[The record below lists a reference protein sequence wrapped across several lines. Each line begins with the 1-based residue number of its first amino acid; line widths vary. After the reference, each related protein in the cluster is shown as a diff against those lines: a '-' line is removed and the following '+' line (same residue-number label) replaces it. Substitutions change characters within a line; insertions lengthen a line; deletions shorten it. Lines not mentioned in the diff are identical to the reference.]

1 MNKKRIVSLILALTI
16 LFQSLS
22 LPVYAID
29 RDQYDQRLAQR
40 SIEYK
45 EGIYQADLYRLD
57 PEKIRL
63 ADPKK
68 AYGLRIYWS
77 WENVKEGFGYRIKLD
92 DHIELAETFVE
103 KNTYLDQ
110 ANLAQSD
117 FPYKNQFNSHNQEEN
132 KEDKIRQEGYLG
144 QALDGNNLPALDVYY
159 RNGYLDLVPLENVD
173 SSFGDLFLAGVDI
186 LHLEDFYGE
195 DVDPQIEKILKLE
208 ITEIPVTQMTEE
220 ENLAE
225 TQEENL
231 ESENTLGL
239 FANPL
244 FSRKQKNENTTL
256 EINKQETEEQIEE
269 KNLLEKAKDL
279 FEIEN
284 QKPQIIDLD
293 LEKIIDLKT
302 ESLER
307 AYIIE
312 ENLEEEIKNENL
324 LEENEE
330 NKDPQILNPDENN
343 EIVLEL
349 PGEKETEEKDL
360 PEENLEQTE
369 EKETDNII
377 EETTLE
383 ENNAGEEKPIIEE
396 ANIIEENL
404 YQEEDQPEEPIIQP
418 IEDQEEIKRETESI
432 FNQGPKEKSIIRRPE
447 KTEEKSIIKKA
458 DQPLRTNSLFK
469 KSPVERPEEKSAIT
483 KIEKTTDKTQLKET
497 EIKPVEKTDLEKPL
511 DQERPVEKLEEKET
525 LPWTDLVPAEE
536 VQGQEGDFPE
546 EATVNGLTPI
556 RDQYI
561 KIKAEKGQ
569 ELFLVDLDQEDPL
582 LGQMTLD
589 QTNNLRPLEEKIT
602 SYKADENGNLNIA
615 LAPGFYEL
623 LAEEDS
629 YHIDLREKEEETFY
643 AFDMTDYNIDRP
655 LELLVDGEEITDP
668 AYVLDLTA
676 TEDKV
681 LKAAIAMRIAMDK
694 LGIDEL
700 GKESIHNFQVSY
712 RLKDSQIKAAY
723 DLAKENTL
731 EELEKMGQGE
741 NSGLEI
747 SAQELK
753 AAIAIRIAMDNLI
766 ELAGTEEL
774 GEETIKNFQATYEL
788 TDEQIKTSYEFAKN
802 HSLEELEK
810 IAEEENLGLEIG
822 DEIGPN
828 DRQRAGEGLE
838 NKKFH
843 IITRFDTSTAVGPI
857 KKGQYFRI
865 HLDNKLTVKEGT
877 NLEPIK
883 YNNEVIATPKYNS
896 SDNTITYTITR
907 DITGNIQVPLNIAV
921 DYNTANI
928 QLDEKGEFV
937 VTNKVSGL
945 GVKAPKDLLPQRVD
959 KNGNL
964 AGSIIEPDRKDV
976 TEIISPDDS
985 NYKIYTDAV
994 ANPVIKDGKLV
1005 GYNWTVKVTSDT
1017 DLDKLGYKANFTT
1030 VKGSGLGVIND
1041 VIINGSIGG
1050 LTDQLKNA
1058 TGIVNSKHHS
1068 PTPGTRELTYNFFTP
1083 TKNKQDKYMM
1093 DISIVLTNKN
1103 KVGAKRIVIDEGWPI
1118 DKVKEAT
1125 PNRVDM
1131 NNRTTI
1137 FGEFTSNSAA
1147 KWTVTDGV
1155 STGDTGTK
1163 ENPIDVKL
1171 PLETRSLGN
1180 QNFQDGQVA
1189 VYGLDAYGRMV
1200 QIGTTSTL
1208 SSVPSKGTNPTDNQ
1222 AVGTIAVYEYNTT
1235 IPTDNKNPQS
1245 LGGVEISR
1253 YEDLKINQSWTLLE
1267 DQKMPS
1273 QTIKAVDPNTKDELA
1288 KVEVPASQNTDPI
1301 RTIVI
1306 PQVKVWDIGTFGVAT
1321 KAQPELIQEDFPTTD
1336 TDQTGKTIR
1345 YFENNNYYLKET
1357 DEYYIHNGA
1366 TVDENPTFAS
1376 FTLIKKDK
1384 EGNPLPGAT
1393 FKLLN
1398 GPQVVTDENGK
1409 ALFSNIGPGRHIL
1422 REIKAPKGYK
1432 INTDNI
1438 ILYVDE
1444 NGRLL
1449 KESGP
1454 GTLEVGANPTK
1465 TVAHG
1470 GYPDYMNTMHYG
1482 TIDENGNVVTYIY
1495 LKANAATHGGSTDRD
1510 TRLNIVSDG
1519 GEIKRLDDVQVYDVN
1534 PYYRDSLRTEMIQQG
1549 VNQDTI
1555 NMIGNTNVLKSP
1567 NDIPIR
1573 ASRRPRDPYTKE
1585 LGYKITFPKERFTN
1599 DWGFLVVAKSTKDRN
1614 ATSQTIHYDW
1624 LTDEDTS
1631 GQAKL
1636 TDQYITPNTAEDAK
1650 KDTTLTITNEA
1661 FQTRPVEVL
1670 KIDKDKKPIQGA
1682 TFVIKDEAGNPI
1694 TTVTSDA
1701 EGKASFGNL
1710 PEGKYIIEEIEA
1722 PAGYNKSNVIFNVT
1736 VDDSNQVTYEAK
1748 FKTGAGN
1755 PINGKD
1761 YWIEDEEQTQ
1771 EDAKAGV
1778 KHVTQTLSIQE
1789 GEEGDIGKRPGVWE
1803 AYRLESLKY
1812 EATIDLENTAPGK
1825 RFSIQFDPNLDFT
1838 QYFGEL
1844 PKLLIKGKEVADP
1857 YFDYSTNRLT
1867 YVFNENS
1874 AGGEGTA
1881 KINLRGIIPSKYFA
1895 QYDGTYDFT
1904 VTVEP
1909 GKDGITGQ
1917 QTITQSVKANYEDYD
1932 YDPDARKTSQSYY
1945 FRDVYKGDDGE
1956 WYVTALAYYN
1966 PIYANEGKGDTLNF
1980 NWKSTNY
1987 QSGNY
1992 VNWKGNGK
2000 TPAFTLRDVK
2010 VYRTSPNIITQPIE
2024 GTEYNKKIN
2033 KNMPLSFGI
2042 RPEQDPTTYRLLYS
2056 RSISPNQ
2063 TITNDRQGNITLN
2076 YDPSKLNPFGTM
2088 RDKGPLNIQMPSVG
2102 PFTNYGYVVE
2112 QTFKIDDMNKF
2123 NNTWRAFN
2131 MSNGAFN
2138 SAFVT
2143 RANYNKAVGDQ
2154 TGGEIPKFFSQKVG
2168 LFNYKFTPG
2177 KFSIEKVNELNNS
2190 EKLKGAKFSLTDEE
2204 NNTIYRTTDD
2214 QGKIDFTNLKPG
2226 SYTLK
2231 EVQAPENYN
2240 KSDKTWTVDVSN
2252 EGNVTITEFSIGSTG
2267 KQISGDKITLEVTNQ
2282 PVAQKFVVYK
2292 KDGDNRPLEGAEFNL
2307 SKKGEDGK
2315 FTDFA
2320 TGTSNPQGVVNF
2332 DRDLSQGT
2340 YILEETKAPT
2350 GYKKL
2355 DKKWVVEVDA
2365 TNKVK
2370 VYNYVEPSGTTDP
2383 EVNKSILGEAGTKW
2397 VNVGKRPLDG
2407 WILGDNRQT
2416 GYYNNYPVPYKLG
2429 TRIVA
2434 KNTDEKYV
2442 IQRYV
2447 INPEADTITL
2457 NNASIH
2463 REKPQFTNMDWY
2475 AGNGVYKIFQL
2486 DKAVE
2491 GKVEDIR
2498 LENYGLTE
2506 IKDVKASSQNI
2517 SGQPRLYLD
2526 FNNRK
2531 ITKPIVIDVKV
2542 PYTSEDGGV
2551 GTGMDLQTD
2560 KGLFWKSDYYD
2571 RAEQIVEGEPVQTS
2585 SEAGNIKGAYISD
2598 DSLDV
2603 TNTLDKKDFSFKK
2616 IRAGSTDA
2624 VSGAT
2629 FKLIGPEP
2637 KKDERYAKSD
2647 ANGNVK
2653 FRDLEPGVY
2662 KLIEE
2667 GAAQGYEKANTDWTI
2682 TITRDGKTYIRDNNT
2697 EGSHGPKWQKV
2708 NELDKENS
2716 GRERESS
2723 SYDSNPYN
2731 AGKANKT
2738 YITEVDKSN
2747 KKFRQVFIVNKQRNY
2762 LDNPQLEIHFYP
2774 ENRNLSEEN
2783 TKILAIK
2790 EVGANSEPNKI
2801 ENAGIDVPYTSK
2813 IETRRTKDGQDIDR
2827 FVINTTVNQ
2836 SKTLMVEVESDLP
2849 ESGPFGL
2856 GMDYKY
2862 RGTYWA
2868 SEKYNSVDDVKLD
2881 PVPPS
2886 TVEKNATIVVKDGN
2900 PTGTN
2905 SLGPVRTMALRSA
2918 GLTQE
2923 FKVNPQSVT
2932 ALALGENLSQA
2943 TNLPGKILEEYMTE
2957 KQTLNLENQIQNGN
2971 TGLETG
2977 EKRVDPPARPG
2988 QANQGLEI
2996 GDEFVGT
3003 PVQATGWQEVD
3014 PNKSDK
3020 EKITE
3025 SQGSQYIDSKVT
3037 EVNKDTKSYKQVF
3050 LLTNTSKKE
3059 RKTLHFYLEA
3069 NGNQYNMPKDA
3080 VTVLNVYKVG
3090 QGSTIDS
3097 IVGQKTPINFS
3108 QNPGPIYN
3116 LEAKMFI
3123 TKDSITD
3130 PVLVE
3135 VEVNQYN
3142 NDGTIGLGAAYRK
3155 DGPTKPPVYF
3165 RKVYESESS
3174 INKETTYKVTPN
3186 VQENGTVTA
3195 DPNQNIKAGQTVT
3208 LTLNPNNGF
3217 VLKTLEVNSTKG
3229 TVQTN
3234 KVNDNTYTFTM
3245 PESNVGV
3252 NVYFE
3257 KKQAE
3262 TYSIT
3267 VNQSQNGSVTAD
3279 QQTAKAN
3286 ATVTLTVTPED
3297 GYKLD
3302 SLSVTADNGQTVN
3315 VDSINY
3321 SFTMPAS
3328 NVTVSASFKKVED
3341 PKPETYDV
3349 TVTQPTEGG
3358 TIDARPKSAA
3368 KDVEITLTA
3377 SPEKGY
3383 VLDKFT
3389 VTSNGQE
3396 IPVNGNKFKMPAGDV
3411 SVTATFKKSD
3421 DPLDSFDPDTTG
3433 DILIQDLENNINK
3446 DLEITNKTGGLGL
3459 KILKRDIND
3468 IPLEG
3473 AEFTIKKM
3481 TDGTYEK
3488 EDTDFTQLTG
3498 KSDANG
3504 DLVFKDKDGKEVKL
3518 EKGFYVL
3525 TETKAPVGFKEL
3537 SADWKIEVKDD
3548 GGRIYAEYK
3557 GPQETTASLI
3567 EDNTKA
3573 NAGKSF
3579 DNAGIKYY
3587 SRLTYLDPE
3596 ARTFVQRIYVD
3607 TRGYTGSDQIN
3618 VQITPKYKREEI
3630 DTPSKPPVT
3639 IKEGVKTAY
3648 RTTYEITNPEENED
3662 VKNGKYDTIL
3672 RSYDLSK
3679 KDMSMVNT
3687 ARWRPFDWGFDEDQL
3702 NLGKGVYIIDV
3713 EGYYD
3718 TSIIDGV
3725 VTNEVKYDDN
3735 YNLLDENGQIIS
3747 DKELFK
3753 TKDPAKKEPYKRTDI
3768 PEEDLGKIDLK
3779 IDFFDGKREFKQLKF
3794 DENGNPYYEA
3804 FLGASFQ
3811 GGAKAL
3817 TEAKNVTEYKA
3828 PGAKYA
3834 NFVSRKIT
3842 VDGKTYDTGI
3852 IDPSIDKNPTYTA
3865 NTSVNLKPVY
3875 TSDKP
3880 TEIPKD
3886 GLVVENEREKFNIT
3900 FSKHGRDDPNDD
3912 LNSQKVTDNRLEGAI
3927 FKLQKQVAGGYED
3940 VPGSTVSS
3948 AFNGYFGFRGLEP
3961 GRYRLLEV
3969 RPPKDY
3975 APLKGAVLQFTIA
3988 YEKGDIDKETGEI
4001 TPGRG
4006 VITLEYDN
4014 ANGIIQ
4020 YAGKNAEGSGQLTD
4034 FVTSATAKNM
4044 GKIINNK
4051 PGKGKVVIN
4060 KKDLDGK
4067 LVEGAKFKLTRTSL
4081 AKNTDGTTPE
4091 DASQIGEVGTDGK
4104 LIFED
4109 LIIGNYELEE
4119 IKPGDGHQNIG
4130 QKWRFTV
4137 GGQGLDPYSEPI
4149 ARTGKDLTDKISIES
4164 SKMEIIKPDKDPQT
4178 ATANTI
4184 YPNSAHLLS
4193 FENDYKIEEGTVIKP
4208 GDYFQLDISK
4218 YTDLYGIYNKDL
4230 VSGLDIFA
4238 DGIGT
4243 IAKAE
4248 YDDQNNVITYTFT
4261 EYANTYELT
4270 DFKNKLISHID
4281 RFAFEPQN
4289 DKAVYQNVPVG
4300 FKMKGD
4306 QEGQY
4311 KNINVIFDAGT
4322 HSTPENV
4329 YRRYPNISSKIT
4341 YFDYKTGEF
4350 EHIIYVNRDQ
4360 MNIIDGTLRY
4370 TPGMDIEN
4378 VSFNIYKVNYN
4389 YISPNYQYG
4398 NYYKNLILPP
4408 SYAVNINDFVNK
4420 GYISSFYNYYGEI
4433 TKQDGYS
4440 YTFPYYWDSY
4450 NRVYR
4455 NFLSSDDTYIIRVT
4469 GKIKGEDKSFY
4480 EATTNLDRYNS
4491 HGTPYM
4497 GVERQDYVYG
4507 LQNENTASGK
4517 LEITA
4522 INPKN
4527 EINFKKVDQEGK
4539 PLEGA
4544 KFGLIKYDKNTNK
4557 WSETP
4562 VAGSVKTSG
4571 KDGLIHYEKLS
4582 PGKYALIEIE
4592 APKGYKKI
4600 EEHIEEFTVE
4610 ANGTITRLVEKPK
4623 EVKEETTEDSS
4634 VLAKAAE
4641 KIKSAAKAIAGETTE
4656 KVSQA
4661 AGTAPIN
4668 VVNYKDIEFIKV
4680 DGENTETFLPGAIFE
4695 VWYKETEEEK
4705 YAPYKVKTT
4714 EDGKDVEKTKTVT
4727 SDKEGKFV
4735 INPSKPGYYAL
4746 KEIKAPEGYAKMP
4759 GWIKEFKLENGKI
4772 KVLEKDLTKASHK
4785 TSAEGLLT
4793 SQIISVD
4800 KDKGTFKQRIIIN
4813 PNHTEMTIPSYE
4825 SYIRVKENDW
4835 KITPKYK
4842 ENHTNGIGG
4851 EVNVALLE
4859 KDGDKTLENLT
4870 KDDFKKYDAISFQS
4884 AGGIV
4889 GSRYGLKEMLGE
4901 TSTTDKPITT
4911 TDSIVMEFTGK
4922 LDDTNTTGIADQLF
4936 ELVFDSQIDDS
4947 IEDKLDLSILAG
4959 DKPLYGD
4966 YDTTK
4971 PIQIENRKAEYPWTG
4986 GPGTV
4991 IFTLAGLSLMTAA
5004 AYVYRRKREVSYGE

>member
-1 MNKKRIVSLILALTI
+1 MKKIFDRLTALVMVMLMVIQTITPAITSFAKEEELDKRYVIQKLETLKQDTYANFSLNLATVIDDKNLDTDTNVKFVLNTTNVNSNIKLLVRKDFSLYDERTFDTVEEAHKEFDRVNKSLKD
-16 LFQSLS
+16 QGLS
-22 LPVYAID
+22 LDVSVVQEDGKYRIHNNYVPQADKEDFGDDYKVYSLKVVPEFDFDKEGLFNKLPENLKSTEQHRLQLAEERRLQQDGEVPEGDKHNRTYIFDFKVDKAVDSKLTTIALNKDENNPLEVKQNADLFAAILD
-29 RDQYDQRLAQR
+29 DKTYSTYQTEQLPAEVTS
-40 SIEYK
+40 SIEHKK
-45 EGIYQADLYRLD
+45 EVAEAKAKAEADAKAKAEAD
-57 PEKIRL
+57 AKAKQEADEKAKKEAEEKAKADAKAKEEADAKAKEEAEKIK
-63 ADPKK
+63 AEEAKK
-68 AYGLRIYWS
+68 
-77 WENVKEGFGYRIKLD
+77 
-92 DHIELAETFVE
+92 
-103 KNTYLDQ
+103 
-110 ANLAQSD
+110 
-117 FPYKNQFNSHNQEEN
+117 
-132 KEDKIRQEGYLG
+132 
-144 QALDGNNLPALDVYY
+144 
-159 RNGYLDLVPLENVD
+159 
-173 SSFGDLFLAGVDI
+173 
-186 LHLEDFYGE
+186 
-195 DVDPQIEKILKLE
+195 
-208 ITEIPVTQMTEE
+208 
-220 ENLAE
+220 
-225 TQEENL
+225 
-231 ESENTLGL
+231 
-239 FANPL
+239 
-244 FSRKQKNENTTL
+244 
-256 EINKQETEEQIEE
+256 TEEQKALE
-269 KNLLEKAKDL
+269 EKAKAEKDAKAKQEADAKAKAESEKLKEEAEAKAKEEAEEKAKQEELAKKQAEAEAKKAAEEKAKKDL
-279 FEIEN
+279 ENKKLLGLVQDTEEN
-284 QKPQIIDLD
+284 Q
-293 LEKIIDLKT
+293 E
-302 ESLER
+302 
-307 AYIIE
+307 
-312 ENLEEEIKNENL
+312 
-324 LEENEE
+324 
-330 NKDPQILNPDENN
+330 
-343 EIVLEL
+343 
-349 PGEKETEEKDL
+349 
-360 PEENLEQTE
+360 
-369 EKETDNII
+369 
-377 EETTLE
+377 
-383 ENNAGEEKPIIEE
+383 
-396 ANIIEENL
+396 
-404 YQEEDQPEEPIIQP
+404 EEPII
-418 IEDQEEIKRETESI
+418 KKKET
-432 FNQGPKEKSIIRRPE
+432 
-447 KTEEKSIIKKA
+447 TEEVKKEPATPEERKQKAEEFDKALQDKKEDIKKSEDKKDANNKEDNKKTA
-458 DQPLRTNSLFK
+458 DK
-469 KSPVERPEEKSAIT
+469 KEVS
-483 KIEKTTDKTQLKET
+483 KET
-497 EIKPVEKTDLEKPL
+497 KGLLEGIKEFF
-511 DQERPVEKLEEKET
+511 
-525 LPWTDLVPAEE
+525 
-536 VQGQEGDFPE
+536 GFS
-546 EATVNGLTPI
+546 
-556 RDQYI
+556 
-561 KIKAEKGQ
+561 
-569 ELFLVDLDQEDPL
+569 
-582 LGQMTLD
+582 
-589 QTNNLRPLEEKIT
+589 NLQ
-602 SYKADENGNLNIA
+602 KAD
-615 LAPGFYEL
+615 
-623 LAEEDS
+623 
-629 YHIDLREKEEETFY
+629 R
-643 AFDMTDYNIDRP
+643 
-655 LELLVDGEEITDP
+655 
-668 AYVLDLTA
+668 
-676 TEDKV
+676 
-681 LKAAIAMRIAMDK
+681 
-694 LGIDEL
+694 
-700 GKESIHNFQVSY
+700 
-712 RLKDSQIKAAY
+712 
-723 DLAKENTL
+723 
-731 EELEKMGQGE
+731 
-741 NSGLEI
+741 
-747 SAQELK
+747 ELK
-753 AAIAIRIAMDNLI
+753 AILSVKANGLKEVQALLSSFEEKYHLTKEEQAKLMDDNKDAIKALI
-766 ELAGTEEL
+766 ERDAD
-774 GEETIKNFQATYEL
+774 KNFNPQMLMAAVSSVKDTL
-788 TDEQIKTSYEFAKN
+788 KD
-802 HSLEELEK
+802 
-810 IAEEENLGLEIG
+810 
-822 DEIGPN
+822 
-828 DRQRAGEGLE
+828 
-838 NKKFH
+838 KKFN
-843 IITRFDTSTAVGPI
+843 IKTRFDTSTRNGPI
-857 KKGQYFRI
+857 KTGQYFNI
-865 HLDNKLTVKEGT
+865 HLDKKLKVNNSSELKSIYNGT
-877 NLEPIK
+877 NEIARPKYDEVNNIIK
-883 YNNEVIATPKYNS
+883 YKIVSEIKE
-896 SDNTITYTITR
+896 DLQI
-907 DITGNIQVPLNIAV
+907 PLNIPV
-921 DYNTANI
+921 DYNT
-928 QLDEKGEFV
+928 EKISESDFDNNGLMTI
-937 VTNKVSGL
+937 TNKVSGL
-945 GVKAPKDLLPQRVD
+945 GVKAPKDLVPQKVD

-964 AGSIIEPDRKDV
+964 AGSIIEPGRDDV
-976 TEIISPDDS
+976 TQIIEPDDS
-985 NYKIYTDAV
+985 NYRINTDAY
-994 ANPVIKDGKLV
+994 ATPVIKNGELV

-1030 VKGSGLGVIND
+1030 VKGSGLGEIND
-1041 VIINGSIGG
+1041 VIITGNLGK
-1050 LTDQLKNA
+1050 LTDQLENA
-1058 TGIVNSKHHS
+1058 TGIVDSKHHS
-1068 PTPGTRELTYNFFTP
+1068 PTPGTREITYNFFTP
-1083 TKNKQDKYMM
+1083 TTNKQEKYMM
-1093 DISIVLTNKN
+1093 DISIVLTKKN
-1103 KVGAKRIVIDEGWPI
+1103 KIGAKRIVIEEGWPEE
-1118 DKVKEAT
+1118 KVKEST

-1137 FGEFTSNSAA
+1137 LGEFTSNQKA

-1155 STGDTGTK
+1155 STGDTETT
-1163 ENPIDVKL
+1163 L
-1171 PLETRSLGN
+1171 PLETRTLGG
-1180 QNFQDGQVA
+1180 GQTFNTGKVA
-1189 VYGLDAYGRMV
+1189 VYGLNDKGEMV
-1200 QIGTTSTL
+1200 QIGTTSTIN
-1208 SSVPSKGTNPTDNQ
+1208 SVPAQETNPTGNQ
-1222 AVGTIAVYEYNTT
+1222 AVGTIAVYEYDTT
-1235 IPTDNKNPQS
+1235 IPTGNKNPKT
-1245 LGGVEISR
+1245 LGGVAISR
-1253 YEDLKINQSWTLLE
+1253 YEDLKVNQSWTLQE
-1267 DQKMPS
+1267 GQKMPS
-1273 QTIKAVDPNTKDELA
+1273 QTIKAVDPKTNDELA
-1288 KVEVPASQNTDPI
+1288 SVQIEKSTTDDPT
-1301 RTIVI
+1301 RTIII
-1306 PQVKVWDIGTFGVAT
+1306 PQVKVWDINNGTANRS
-1321 KAQPELIQEDFPTTD
+1321 QPNLTQNFPTTD
-1336 TDQTGKTIR
+1336 KDPKTGKTIR
-1345 YFENNNYYLKET
+1345 YYENNNYYLKET

-1366 TVDENPTFAS
+1366 TVDTNPTLAN

-1384 EGNPLPGAT
+1384 EGKPLEGAT

-1398 GPQVVTDENGK
+1398 GPQVVTDKNGE
-1409 ALFSNIGPGRHIL
+1409 AIFSNIAPGRYIL
-1422 REIKAPKGYK
+1422 KETKAPKGYK
-1432 INTDNI
+1432 VNTENTTI
-1438 ILYVDE
+1438 YVDD
-1444 NGRLL
+1444 NGRVQ
-1449 KESGP
+1449 KEGGP
-1454 GTLEVGANPTK
+1454 GTLEVGGNPTV
-1465 TVAHG
+1465 TVAHNA
-1470 GYPDYMNTMHYG
+1470 YPDFMNAMQYARVNKDGSVT
-1482 TIDENGNVVTYIY
+1482 TYIY
-1495 LKANAATHGGSTDRD
+1495 LKANAASHGGSTDKD
-1510 TRLNIVSDG
+1510 TRLNLILSSGKRFDN
-1519 GEIKRLDDVQVYDVN
+1519 IKDVQVYDVN
-1534 PYYRDSLRTEMIQQG
+1534 PYYRDYLRTEMVQQG
-1549 VNQDTI
+1549 VNQEVL
-1555 NMIGNTNVLKSP
+1555 NYIGNTNVLNAPDSK
-1567 NDIPIR
+1567 PIR
-1573 ASRRPRDPYTKE
+1573 ASIYPRDPYTDK
-1585 LGYKITFPKERFTN
+1585 LGYRIKFPKERFER
-1599 DWGFLVVAKSTKDRN
+1599 DWGFLVVANSP
-1614 ATSQTIHYDW
+1614 AGTSVTYDW
-1624 LTDEDTS
+1624 LMDDSNKETV
-1631 GQAKL
+1631 GNNAKL
-1636 TDQYITPNTAEDAK
+1636 LNQTITPTTEEDAK

-1701 EGKASFGNL
+1701 EGKASFGKL

-1748 FKTGAGN
+1748 FKTGSGN

-1778 KHVTQTLSIQE
+1778 KKVTQTLSIQE

-1812 EATIDLENTAPGK
+1812 QAEIDLENTAPGK

-1844 PKLLIKGKEVADP
+1844 PKLLINGKEVADP

-1867 YVFNENS
+1867 YVFNEDS

-1895 QYDGTYDFT
+1895 QYDGEYDFT

-1909 GKDGITGQ
+1909 GQTGIEG

-1932 YDPDARKTSQSYY
+1932 YDPAGAKTSQSYY

-1966 PIYANEGKGDTLNF
+1966 PIYANEGNGDTLNF

-1992 VNWKGNGK
+1992 VNWKGNGE
-2000 TPAFTLRDVK
+2000 TPAFTLRDIK

-2024 GTEYNKKIN
+2024 GTIYNKKIN
-2033 KNMPLSFGI
+2033 RNLPLSFGI
-2042 RPEQDPTTYRLLYS
+2042 RPEQSPTTYTLLYS
-2056 RSISPNQ
+2056 RSINPNQ
-2063 TITNDRQGNITLN
+2063 TITNDRQGSITLN
-2076 YDPSKLNPFGTM
+2076 YDPNRLNPFGTM
-2088 RDKGPLNIQMPSVG
+2088 RQAGPLDIQMPSVG
-2102 PFTNYGYVVE
+2102 PFSNYGYVVE

-2131 MSNGAFN
+2131 MSNGSFN

-2190 EKLKGAKFSLTDEE
+2190 EKLKGATFSLTDEE
-2204 NNTIYRTTDD
+2204 NNTIYRTTDG
-2214 QGKIDFTNLKPG
+2214 QGKIDFTDLKPG

-2231 EVQAPENYN
+2231 EIKAPENYN

-2267 KQISGDKITLEVTNQ
+2267 KQISGEKITLQVTNQ

-2292 KDGDNRPLEGAEFNL
+2292 KDGDNRPLEGADFKL
-2307 SKKGEDGK
+2307 TKKGE
-2315 FTDFA
+2315 TTTFA
-2320 TGTSNPQGVVNF
+2320 TGSSNAQGIVSFNK
-2332 DRDLSQGT
+2332 DLTQGT

-2383 EVNKSILGEAGTKW
+2383 DVNKSILGEKGTKW
-2397 VNVGKRPLDG
+2397 VNVAKRPLDG

-2434 KNTDEKYV
+2434 KNTDQKYV

-2447 INPEADTITL
+2447 INPEADTVTL
-2457 NNASIH
+2457 KNASIH

-2475 AGNGVYKIFQL
+2475 AGNGVYKIFEL

-2506 IKDVKASSQNI
+2506 IKDVKASSQTI

-2551 GTGMDLQTD
+2551 GTGMDLKTD
-2560 KGLFWKSDYYD
+2560 KGLYWKSDYYD
-2571 RAEQIVEGEPVQTS
+2571 RANQIVEGEPVVKTG
-2585 SEAGNIKGAYISD
+2585 EAGNIKGAYISE

-2603 TNTLDKKDFSFKK
+2603 NNTLDKKDFSFNK
-2616 IRAGSTDA
+2616 IRENSTDA

-2629 FKLIGPEP
+2629 FKLTGPQP

-2647 ANGNVK
+2647 ENGNVH

-2662 KLIEE
+2662 KLIET
-2667 GAAQGYEKANTDWTI
+2667 GAAQGYEKANTDWTV

-2697 EGSHGPKWQKV
+2697 EGSQGPKWQKV
-2708 NELDKENS
+2708 NDLYKENA

-2731 AGKANKT
+2731 AGKANKS
-2738 YITEVDKSN
+2738 YITEVDKAN

-2783 TKILAIK
+2783 TKILSIK

-2801 ENAGIDVPYTSK
+2801 ENAGKDVPYTSK

-2849 ESGPFGL
+2849 ESGEFGL
-2856 GMDYKY
+2856 GMDFIN

-2868 SEKYNSVDDVKLD
+2868 AEKYNSLDSVNLD
-2881 PVPPS
+2881 PVPAS
-2886 TVEKNATIVVKDGN
+2886 TIDKNATIKVGEN
-2900 PTGTN
+2900 GTGLSEN
-2905 SLGPVRTMALRSA
+2905 SQINYYMSNLSRTL
-2918 GLTQE
+2918 
-2923 FKVNPQSVT
+2923 VNETMRMSLP
-2932 ALALGENLSQA
+2932 ALAKEVNSELELSEETVPGAQRAGE
-2943 TNLPGKILEEYMTE
+2943 
-2957 KQTLNLENQIQNGN
+2957 
-2971 TGLETG
+2971 
-2977 EKRVDPPARPG
+2977 
-2988 QANQGLEI
+2988 
-2996 GDEFVGT
+2996 
-3003 PVQATGWQEVD
+3003 GWQAVD
-3014 PNKSDK
+3014 PNKSEK
-3020 EKITE
+3020 EKVTQ

-3037 EVNKDTKSYKQVF
+3037 EINKDADTYKQVF
-3050 LLTNTSKKE
+3050 LLTNTNKQEKKS
-3059 RKTLHFYLEA
+3059 LHFYLEA
-3069 NGNQYNMPKDA
+3069 NGNQYNMPKD
-3080 VTVLNVYKVG
+3080 VVNVLNVYKVG
-3090 QGSTIDS
+3090 QGSTIDN
-3097 IVGQKTPINFS
+3097 IVGTKTPINFT
-3108 QNPGPIYN
+3108 QNNGSIGN
-3116 LEAKMFI
+3116 LNTKMFI
-3123 TKDSITD
+3123 TRDSIKD

-3135 VEVNQYN
+3135 VEVKQYN
-3142 NDGTIGLGAAYRK
+3142 NDGTIGLGAAYRNN
-3155 DGPTKPPVYF
+3155 GYTKPPVYF
-3165 RKVYESESS
+3165 RKVYEKESS

-3195 DPNQNIKAGQTVT
+3195 DPNQNVKAGDKVT
-3208 LTLNPNNGF
+3208 LKLNPKTGY

-3234 KVNDNTYTFTM
+3234 KVNDTTYTFTM
-3245 PESNVGV
+3245 PESDVGV

-3257 KKQAE
+3257 KKEAD

-3267 VNQSQNGSVTAD
+3267 VNPSQNGSVTAD
-3279 QQTAKAN
+3279 KQSAKAKE
-3286 ATVTLTVTPED
+3286 TVTLRVEPSENFELESLTVTDANGKP
-3297 GYKLD
+3297 
-3302 SLSVTADNGQTVN
+3302 VTVSNNQ
-3315 VDSINY
+3315 
-3321 SFTMPAS
+3321 FTMPAS

-3341 PKPETYDV
+3341 PTPETYSV

-3358 TIDARPKSAA
+3358 KISANPTSAA
-3368 KDVEITLTA
+3368 KDVEVKLTA

-3389 VTSNGQE
+3389 VTSNGKE
-3396 IPVNGNKFKMPAGDV
+3396 IPVSNGKFKMPAGNV

-3446 DLEITNKTGGLGL
+3446 KLEITNKTGGLGL

-3468 IPLEG
+3468 IPLKG

-3481 TDGTYEK
+3481 TDETYEK

-3504 DLVFKDKDGKEVKL
+3504 NLVFKDKDGKEVKL
-3518 EKGFYVL
+3518 ETGFYVL
-3525 TETKAPVGFKEL
+3525 TETKAPVGFKEA
-3537 SADWKIEVKDD
+3537 ADNWKIEVKDD

-3579 DNAGIKYY
+3579 DNDGIKYY

-3596 ARTFVQRIYVD
+3596 AKTFVQRIYID

-3630 DTPSKPPVT
+3630 DTPSQPPVT

-3648 RTTYEITNPEENED
+3648 RTTYEITNPEANED
-3662 VKNGKYDTIL
+3662 VKKGKYDTIL

-3702 NLGKGVYIIDV
+3702 NLGKGVYIVDV

-3735 YNLLDENGQIIS
+3735 YNLLDENGQVIPE
-3747 DKELFK
+3747 KELFK

-3779 IDFFDGKREFKQLKF
+3779 VDFFDGKREFKQLKF
-3794 DENGNPYYEA
+3794 DKNGNPYYEA
-3804 FLGASFQ
+3804 FDGASFQ

-3817 TEAKNVTEYKA
+3817 TEAKDVTET

-3834 NFVSRKIT
+3834 NFVSREIKT
-3842 VDGKTYDTGI
+3842 VDGKTYKTGI
-3852 IDPSIDKNPTYTA
+3852 IDPSIDVKPTYTA
-3865 NTSVNLKPVY
+3865 NTSINIKPIY
-3875 TSDKP
+3875 TSDKA
-3880 TEIPKD
+3880 TEIPKE

-4020 YAGKNAEGSGQLTD
+4020 YAGKNAEGSGQLVD

-4051 PGKGKVVIN
+4051 PGKGKVEIN

-4067 LVEGAKFKLTRTSL
+4067 IVEGAKFKLTRTSL
-4081 AKNTDGTTPE
+4081 AKNADGTTPE
-4091 DASQIGEVGTDGK
+4091 DASQTGEVGSDGK

-4137 GGQGLDPYSEPI
+4137 GGQGLDPYSGPI
-4149 ARTGKDLTDKISIES
+4149 ARTGQDLTSKITLES
-4164 SKMEIIKPDKDPQT
+4164 SKMEIIKPDNDEAT

-4193 FENDYKIEEGTVIKP
+4193 FDNDFKIADGTVIKP
-4208 GDYFQLDISK
+4208 GDYFQLDISG

-4281 RFAFEPQN
+4281 RFAFQPAD
-4289 DKAVYQNVPVG
+4289 DKAVYRNVPVG

-4306 QEGQY
+4306 NKEYQ
-4311 KNINVIFDAGT
+4311 KINVIFDAGT
-4322 HSTPENV
+4322 HRSPYAV
-4329 YRRYPNISSKIT
+4329 KGGLPNISSKIT

-4360 MNIIDGTLRY
+4360 RDILDGTLKY

-4378 VSFNIYKVNYN
+4378 VSFNVYKVNYD

-4408 SYAVNINDFVNK
+4408 SYAVNTNYFVNQ
-4420 GYISSFYNYYGEI
+4420 GYISSFSSKYGEI
-4433 TKQDGYS
+4433 TKEKGLK
-4440 YTFPYYWDSY
+4440 YTFPQAYTDYYGDY
-4450 NRVYR
+4450 HD
-4455 NFLSSDDTYIIRVT
+4455 FLSEDDTYIIRVT
-4469 GKIKGEDKSFY
+4469 GNIKDKIDPKTGERIESDKSFY
-4480 EATTNLDRYNS
+4480 EATTNFDRYNNR
-4491 HGTPYM
+4491 GFPYM

-4544 KFGLIKYDKNTNK
+4544 KFGLVKFDKNTNK

-4562 VAGSVKTSG
+4562 VSGSVKTSG

-4600 EEHIEEFTVE
+4600 EGHIEEFTVE

-4623 EVKEETTEDSS
+4623 ADTTDTNENSS
-4634 VLAKAAE
+4634 TLSRVAGVL
-4641 KIKSAAKAIAGETTE
+4641 KSAARAIAGNTSE

-4680 DGENTETFLPGAIFE
+4680 DGENHEAFLPGAEFE
-4695 VWYKETEEEK
+4695 VWYKETEK
-4705 YAPYKVKTT
+4705 GDYKPYKVT
-4714 EDGKDVEKTKTVT
+4714 EDGKEVTKTVT
-4727 SDKEGKFV
+4727 SGTDGKFV

-4746 KEIKAPEGYAKMP
+4746 KETKAPNGYSKMP

-4772 KVLEKDLTKASHK
+4772 QLLEKDPIKASYK
-4785 TSAEGLLT
+4785 AGAKGLITSEILE
-4793 SQIISVD
+4793 VNE
-4800 KDKGTFKQRIIIN
+4800 KDGTFKQRIVIN
-4813 PNHTEMTIPSYE
+4813 PKHTEMTIPSYE
-4825 SYIRVKENDW
+4825 SYIRIKENDW
-4835 KITPKYK
+4835 KITPKFK

-4851 EVNVALLE
+4851 EVNVALL
-4859 KDGDKTLENLT
+4859 KKNGDKTLESLT
-4870 KDDFKKYDAISFQS
+4870 KDDFKQYDAISFQS

-4922 LDDTNTTGIADQLF
+4922 LDANNETHTADQLF
-4936 ELVFDSQIDDS
+4936 ELVFDSAIDDS
-4947 IEDKLDLSILAG
+4947 VEDKLDIKALAG
-4959 DKPLYGD
+4959 SKPAYRD
-4966 YDTTK
+4966 YTGTK
-4971 PIQIENRKAEYPWTG
+4971 EIQLENRKAEYPLTG
-4986 GPGTV
+4986 AMGIIGFL
-4991 IFTLAGLSLMTAA
+4991 IAGAIIMATA
-5004 AYVYRRKREVSYGE
+5004 YYKYRRKRRESALS

>member
-1 MNKKRIVSLILALTI
+1 MKKIFDRLTALVMVMLMFIQSCVPAITSFAKEEELDKRYVIQKLETLKQDTYANFSLNLATVIDDKNLDTDTNVKFVLNTTNVNSNI
-16 LFQSLS
+16 KLLVRKDFSLYDERTFDTVEEAHKEFDRVDKSLKDQGLS
-22 LPVYAID
+22 LDVSVVQEDGKYRIHNNYVPQADKEDFGDDYKVYSLKVVDDFDFDKEGLFNKLPENLKSTEQHRLQLAEERRLQQDGEVPEGDKHNRTYIFDFKVDKAVDSKLTTIALNKDENNPLEVKQNADLFAAILD
-29 RDQYDQRLAQR
+29 NKTYSTYQTEQLPAEVIS
-40 SIEYK
+40 SIEHKK
-45 EGIYQADLYRLD
+45 EVAEAKAQADAKAKA
-57 PEKIRL
+57 E
-63 ADPKK
+63 ADAK
-68 AYGLRIYWS
+68 A
-77 WENVKEGFGYRIKLD
+77 K
-92 DHIELAETFVE
+92 AE
-103 KNTYLDQ
+103 
-110 ANLAQSD
+110 
-117 FPYKNQFNSHNQEEN
+117 
-132 KEDKIRQEGYLG
+132 
-144 QALDGNNLPALDVYY
+144 
-159 RNGYLDLVPLENVD
+159 
-173 SSFGDLFLAGVDI
+173 
-186 LHLEDFYGE
+186 
-195 DVDPQIEKILKLE
+195 
-208 ITEIPVTQMTEE
+208 
-220 ENLAE
+220 AE
-225 TQEENL
+225 
-231 ESENTLGL
+231 
-239 FANPL
+239 
-244 FSRKQKNENTTL
+244 
-256 EINKQETEEQIEE
+256 
-269 KNLLEKAKDL
+269 EKAKKEAEEKAKADAKAKEEAEKIKAEEAKKSEEQKALEEKAKADAKAKQEADAKAKAEAEKLKAEAEAKQKAEAEAKAKEEAEEKAKQEELAKKQAEAEAKKAAEEKAKKDL
-279 FEIEN
+279 ENKKLLGLVQDTEEN
-284 QKPQIIDLD
+284 Q
-293 LEKIIDLKT
+293 E
-302 ESLER
+302 
-307 AYIIE
+307 
-312 ENLEEEIKNENL
+312 
-324 LEENEE
+324 
-330 NKDPQILNPDENN
+330 
-343 EIVLEL
+343 
-349 PGEKETEEKDL
+349 
-360 PEENLEQTE
+360 
-369 EKETDNII
+369 
-377 EETTLE
+377 
-383 ENNAGEEKPIIEE
+383 
-396 ANIIEENL
+396 
-404 YQEEDQPEEPIIQP
+404 EEPII
-418 IEDQEEIKRETESI
+418 KKKET
-432 FNQGPKEKSIIRRPE
+432 
-447 KTEEKSIIKKA
+447 TEEVKKEPATPEERKQKAEEFDKALQDKKEDIKKSE
-458 DQPLRTNSLFK
+458 DK
-469 KSPVERPEEKSAIT
+469 KDANNKEDNK
-483 KIEKTTDKTQLKET
+483 KTTDKKEVSKET
-497 EIKPVEKTDLEKPL
+497 KGLLQGIKEFF
-511 DQERPVEKLEEKET
+511 
-525 LPWTDLVPAEE
+525 
-536 VQGQEGDFPE
+536 GF
-546 EATVNGLTPI
+546 
-556 RDQYI
+556 
-561 KIKAEKGQ
+561 
-569 ELFLVDLDQEDPL
+569 
-582 LGQMTLD
+582 
-589 QTNNLRPLEEKIT
+589 TNLQ
-602 SYKADENGNLNIA
+602 KAD
-615 LAPGFYEL
+615 
-623 LAEEDS
+623 
-629 YHIDLREKEEETFY
+629 R
-643 AFDMTDYNIDRP
+643 
-655 LELLVDGEEITDP
+655 
-668 AYVLDLTA
+668 
-676 TEDKV
+676 
-681 LKAAIAMRIAMDK
+681 
-694 LGIDEL
+694 
-700 GKESIHNFQVSY
+700 
-712 RLKDSQIKAAY
+712 
-723 DLAKENTL
+723 
-731 EELEKMGQGE
+731 
-741 NSGLEI
+741 
-747 SAQELK
+747 ELK
-753 AAIAIRIAMDNLI
+753 AILSVKANGLKEVQALLSSFEAKYHLTQQEQAKLMEDNKDAIKALI
-766 ELAGTEEL
+766 EKDAD
-774 GEETIKNFQATYEL
+774 KNFNPQMLMAAMSSVKDTL
-788 TDEQIKTSYEFAKN
+788 KD
-802 HSLEELEK
+802 
-810 IAEEENLGLEIG
+810 
-822 DEIGPN
+822 
-828 DRQRAGEGLE
+828 
-838 NKKFH
+838 KKFN
-843 IITRFDTSTAVGPI
+843 IKTRFDTSTRNGPI
-857 KKGQYFRI
+857 KTVQYFNI
-865 HLDNKLTVKEGT
+865 HLDKKLKVNNSSELKSIYNGNTEIARPEYDKVNNT
-877 NLEPIK
+877 IK
-883 YNNEVIATPKYNS
+883 YKIVSEINQDLKI
-896 SDNTITYTITR
+896 
-907 DITGNIQVPLNIAV
+907 PLNIPV
-921 DYNTANI
+921 DYNTTEITDDSFDNNGLMTI
-928 QLDEKGEFV
+928 K
-937 VTNKVSGL
+937 NSVSGL
-945 GVKAPKDLLPQRVD
+945 GVTNPKSLLPEQID
-959 KNGNL
+959 KNGNP
-964 AGSIIEPDRKDV
+964 AGSIIEPGRDDV
-976 TEIISPDDS
+976 TQIIEPDDS
-985 NYKIYTDAV
+985 NYKVDTYAV
-994 ANPVIKDGKLV
+994 ANPVIKDGELV
-1005 GYNWTVKVTSDT
+1005 GYNWTIKVTSDT
-1017 DLDKLGYKANFTT
+1017 DLDTLGYKANFTA
-1030 VKGSGLGVIND
+1030 VKGSGLKEITSRDNNVTLTKQLDGVFGIND
-1041 VIINGSIGG
+1041 
-1050 LTDQLKNA
+1050 
-1058 TGIVNSKHHS
+1058 SKHHE
-1068 PTPGTRELTYNFFTP
+1068 PTPGTREVTYNLYTP
-1083 TKNKQDKYMM
+1083 TTGKQEKYMM
-1093 DISIVLTNKN
+1093 DFSVILTKKTKDGKP

-1118 DKVKEAT
+1118 EKVKEST

-1137 FGEFTSNSAA
+1137 LGEFTSNDAA

-1155 STGDTGTK
+1155 STGDVDKDKNISTS
-1163 ENPIDVKL
+1163 L
-1171 PLETRSLGN
+1171 PLETRTLGN
-1180 QNFQDGQVA
+1180 QNFQKGQVA
-1189 VYGLDAYGRMV
+1189 VYKIDPSTGMMV
-1200 QIGTTSTL
+1200 QVGQTQTNVNPMPTQGQNPG
-1208 SSVPSKGTNPTDNQ
+1208 SSD
-1222 AVGTIAVYEYNTT
+1222 VGTIAVYEYDTT
-1235 IPTDNKNPQS
+1235 IPTDNKGPQT
-1245 LGGVEISR
+1245 LGGVAISR
-1253 YEDLKINQSWTLLE
+1253 YEDLKINQSWSLLE
-1267 DQKMPS
+1267 GQKMPS
-1273 QTIKAVDPNTKDELA
+1273 QTIKAVDPANENTVLGEVK
-1288 KVEVPASQNTDPI
+1288 VPASETDDPTRSI
-1301 RTIVI
+1301 II
-1306 PQVKVWDIGTFGVAT
+1306 PQVKVWDIKNGEAV
-1321 KAQPELIQEDFPTTD
+1321 KAQPELKQDFPTTD
-1336 TDQTGKTIR
+1336 KDNTGKTIR

-1357 DEYYIHNGA
+1357 DEYYIYNGA
-1366 TVDENPTFAS
+1366 TVEESPTFAN

-1398 GPQVVTDENGK
+1398 GPEVVTDANGK
-1409 ALFSNIGPGRHIL
+1409 ALFSNIGPGRYTL
-1422 REIKAPKGYK
+1422 KETKAPKGFK
-1432 INTDNI
+1432 VNTENI

-1444 NGRLL
+1444 NGRLS
-1449 KESGP
+1449 KEGGP
-1454 GTLEVGANPTK
+1454 GTLEVGANPTV

-1470 GYPDYMNTMHYG
+1470 GYPDFMNAMQYARVNEDG
-1482 TIDENGNVVTYIY
+1482 TVTTYIY
-1495 LKANAATHGGSTDRD
+1495 LKANESKGGSTDKD
-1510 TRLNIVSDG
+1510 TRLNLILSSGKRFDN
-1519 GEIKRLDDVQVYDVN
+1519 IKDVQVYDVN
-1534 PYYRDSLRTEMIQQG
+1534 PYYRDYLRTEMVQQG
-1549 VNQDTI
+1549 VNQEVL
-1555 NMIGNTNVLKSP
+1555 NYIGNTNVLNAPDSK
-1567 NDIPIR
+1567 PIR
-1573 ASRRPRDPYTKE
+1573 ASIYPRDPYTDK
-1585 LGYKITFPKERFTN
+1585 LGYRIKFPKERFER
-1599 DWGFLVVAKSTKDRN
+1599 DWGFLVVANSP
-1614 ATSQTIHYDW
+1614 AGTSVTYDW
-1624 LTDEDTS
+1624 LMDDSNKETV
-1631 GQAKL
+1631 GNNAKL
-1636 TDQYITPNTAEDAK
+1636 LNQTITPTTAEDAK

-1682 TFVIKDEAGNPI
+1682 TFVIKDEQGNPI

-1701 EGKASFGNL
+1701 EGKASFGKL
-1710 PEGKYIIEEIEA
+1710 PEGKYTIEEIEA

-1748 FKTGAGN
+1748 FKTGSGN

-1778 KHVTQTLSIQE
+1778 KKVTQTLSIQE

-1812 EATIDLENTAPGK
+1812 QAEIDLENTAPGK

-1844 PKLLIKGKEVADP
+1844 PKLLINGKEVADP

-1867 YVFNENS
+1867 YVFNEDS

-1895 QYDGTYDFT
+1895 QYDGEYDFT

-1909 GKDGITGQ
+1909 GQTGIEG

-1932 YDPDARKTSQSYY
+1932 YDPAGAKTSQSYY

-1966 PIYANEGKGDTLNF
+1966 PIYANEGNGDTLNF

-2010 VYRTSPNIITQPIE
+2010 VYRTSPSIITQPIE
-2024 GTEYNKKIN
+2024 GTIYNKKIN
-2033 KNMPLSFGI
+2033 RNLPLSFGI
-2042 RPEQDPTTYRLLYS
+2042 RPEQSPTTYTLLYS
-2056 RSISPNQ
+2056 RSINPNQ
-2063 TITNDRQGNITLN
+2063 TITNDRQGSITLN
-2076 YDPSKLNPFGTM
+2076 YDPNRLNPFGTM
-2088 RDKGPLNIQMPSVG
+2088 RQAGPLDIQMPSVG
-2102 PFTNYGYVVE
+2102 PFSNYGYVVE

-2131 MSNGAFN
+2131 MSNGSFN

-2177 KFSIEKVNELNNS
+2177 KFSIEKVNELNNT
-2190 EKLKGAKFSLTDEE
+2190 EKLKGATFSLTDEE
-2204 NNTIYRTTDD
+2204 NNTIYRTTDG
-2214 QGKIDFTNLKPG
+2214 QGKIDFTDLKPG

-2231 EVQAPENYN
+2231 EVKAPENYN

-2267 KQISGDKITLEVTNQ
+2267 KQISGEKITLQVTNQ

-2292 KDGDNRPLEGAEFNL
+2292 KDGDNRPLEGAEFKL
-2307 SKKGEDGK
+2307 TKKGE
-2315 FTDFA
+2315 TTTFA
-2320 TGTSNPQGVVNF
+2320 TGSSNAQGIVSFNK
-2332 DRDLSQGT
+2332 DLTQGT

-2365 TNKVK
+2365 KNKVK

-2383 EVNKSILGEAGTKW
+2383 EVNKSILGEPGTKW
-2397 VNVGKRPLDG
+2397 VNVAKRPLDG

-2434 KNTDEKYV
+2434 KNTDQKYV

-2447 INPEADTITL
+2447 INPEADTVTL
-2457 NNASIH
+2457 KNASIH

-2475 AGNGVYKIFQL
+2475 AGNGVYKIFEL

-2506 IKDVKASSQNI
+2506 IKDVKASSQTI

-2551 GTGMDLQTD
+2551 GTGMDLKTD
-2560 KGLFWKSDYYD
+2560 KGLYWKSDYYD
-2571 RAEQIVEGEPVQTS
+2571 RANQIVEGEPVVKTG
-2585 SEAGNIKGAYISD
+2585 EAGNIKGAYISE

-2603 TNTLDKKDFSFKK
+2603 NNTLDKKDFSFNK
-2616 IRAGSTDA
+2616 IRENSTDA

-2629 FKLIGPEP
+2629 FKLTGPKP

-2647 ANGNVK
+2647 ENGNVK

-2662 KLIEE
+2662 KLIET
-2667 GAAQGYEKANTDWTI
+2667 GAAQGYEKANTDWTV

-2697 EGSHGPKWQKV
+2697 EGSQGPKWQKV
-2708 NELDKENS
+2708 NDLDKENA
-2716 GRERESS
+2716 GRKRESS

-2731 AGKANKT
+2731 AGKANKS
-2738 YITEVDKSN
+2738 YITEVDKAN

-2783 TKILAIK
+2783 TKILSIK

-2801 ENAGIDVPYTSK
+2801 ENAGKDVPYTSK

-2849 ESGPFGL
+2849 ESGEFGL
-2856 GMDYKY
+2856 GMDFIN

-2868 SEKYNSVDDVKLD
+2868 AEKYNSLDSVNLD
-2881 PVPPS
+2881 PVPAS
-2886 TVEKNATIVVKDGN
+2886 KIDKNATIKVGEN
-2900 PTGTN
+2900 GTGLSEN
-2905 SLGPVRTMALRSA
+2905 SKINYYMSNLSRTL
-2918 GLTQE
+2918 
-2923 FKVNPQSVT
+2923 VNETMRMSLP
-2932 ALALGENLSQA
+2932 ALAKEVNSELQISDESVPEAQRAGE
-2943 TNLPGKILEEYMTE
+2943 
-2957 KQTLNLENQIQNGN
+2957 
-2971 TGLETG
+2971 
-2977 EKRVDPPARPG
+2977 
-2988 QANQGLEI
+2988 
-2996 GDEFVGT
+2996 
-3003 PVQATGWQEVD
+3003 GWQVVD
-3014 PNKSDK
+3014 PNKSEK
-3020 EKITE
+3020 EKVTQ

-3037 EVNKDTKSYKQVF
+3037 EINKDTKSYKQVF
-3050 LLTNTSKKE
+3050 LLTNTRKREKKS
-3059 RKTLHFYLEA
+3059 LHFYLEA
-3069 NGNQYNMPKDA
+3069 NGQQYNMPKDA

-3090 QGSTIDS
+3090 QGSTIDN
-3097 IVGQKTPINFS
+3097 IVGAKTSIKFS
-3108 QNPGPIYN
+3108 QNPGSSGN
-3116 LEAKMFI
+3116 LETKMFI
-3123 TKDSITD
+3123 TTDTLSD

-3142 NDGTIGLGAAYRK
+3142 NDGTIGLGAMYRDK
-3155 DGPTKPPVYF
+3155 GYTSPPVSF
-3165 RKVYESESS
+3165 RKIYSKEDD
-3174 INKETTYKVTPN
+3174 INKQETTYKVTPN
-3186 VQENGTVTA
+3186 VQQNGTVTA
-3195 DPNQNIKAGQTVT
+3195 KPNQNVKAGDTVT
-3208 LTLNPNNGF
+3208 LTLEPNEGF
-3217 VLKTLEVNSTKG
+3217 VFSNLEVNSTKG

-3234 KVNDNTYTFTM
+3234 KVNDTTYTFKM
-3245 PESNVGV
+3245 PEADVGV

-3257 KKQAE
+3257 KKEAD

-3267 VNQSQNGSVTAD
+3267 VNPSQNGSVTAD
-3279 QQTAKAN
+3279 KQTAKAN
-3286 ATVTLTVTPED
+3286 ETVTLTVSPAED
-3297 GYKLD
+3297 FKLEN
-3302 SLSVTADNGQTVN
+3302 LTVTDANGKPVTVSN
-3315 VDSINY
+3315 NQ
-3321 SFTMPAS
+3321 FTMPAS

-3341 PKPETYDV
+3341 PTPETYSV

-3358 TIDARPKSAA
+3358 KISANPTSAA
-3368 KDVEITLTA
+3368 KDVEVKLTA

-3389 VTSNGQE
+3389 VTSNGKE
-3396 IPVNGNKFKMPAGDV
+3396 IPVSNGKFKMPAGNV
-3411 SVTATFKKSD
+3411 SVTANFKKSD

-3446 DLEITNKTGGLGL
+3446 KLEITNKTGGLGL

-3468 IPLEG
+3468 IPLKG

-3481 TDGTYEK
+3481 TDETYEK

-3504 DLVFKDKDGKEVKL
+3504 NLVFKDKDGKEVKL
-3518 EKGFYVL
+3518 ETGFYVL
-3525 TETKAPVGFKEL
+3525 TETKAPVGFKE
-3537 SADWKIEVKDD
+3537 AADDWKIEVKDD

-3579 DNAGIKYY
+3579 DNDGIKYY

-3596 ARTFVQRIYVD
+3596 AKTFVQRIYID

-3630 DTPSKPPVT
+3630 DTPSQPPVT

-3648 RTTYEITNPEENED
+3648 RTTYEITNPEANED

-3702 NLGKGVYIIDV
+3702 NLGKGVYIVDV

-3735 YNLLDENGQIIS
+3735 YNLLDENGQVIPE
-3747 DKELFK
+3747 KELFK

-3779 IDFFDGKREFKQLKF
+3779 VDFFDGKREFKQLKF
-3794 DENGNPYYEA
+3794 DKNGNPYYEA
-3804 FLGASFQ
+3804 FDGASFQ

-3817 TEAKNVTEYKA
+3817 TEAKDVTET

-3834 NFVSRKIT
+3834 NFVSREIKT
-3842 VDGKTYDTGI
+3842 VDGKTYKTGI
-3852 IDPSIDKNPTYTA
+3852 IDPSIDVKPTYTA
-3865 NTSVNLKPVY
+3865 NTSINIKPIY
-3875 TSDKP
+3875 TSDKA

-3912 LNSQKVTDNRLEGAI
+3912 LNSQTVTDNRLEGAI

-4020 YAGKNAEGSGQLTD
+4020 YAGENAEGSGKLVD

-4051 PGKGKVVIN
+4051 PGKGKVQIN

-4067 LVEGAKFKLTRTSL
+4067 LVEGAEFKLTRTSL
-4081 AKNTDGTTPE
+4081 AKNEDGTTPD
-4091 DASQIGEVGTDGK
+4091 DASQTGTVDQTGK
-4104 LIFED
+4104 LVFED

-4137 GGQGLDPYSEPI
+4137 GGQGLDPYSGPI
-4149 ARTGKDLTDKISIES
+4149 ARTGQDLTSKITLES
-4164 SKMEIIKPDKDPQT
+4164 SKMEIIKPDNDEAT

-4193 FENDYKIEEGTVIKP
+4193 FDNDFKIADGTVIKP
-4208 GDYFQLDISK
+4208 GDYFQLDISG

-4281 RFAFEPQN
+4281 RFAFQPAD
-4289 DKAVYQNVPVG
+4289 DKAVYRNVPVG

-4306 QEGQY
+4306 NKEYQ
-4311 KNINVIFDAGT
+4311 KINVIFDAGT
-4322 HSTPENV
+4322 HKTPPNE
-4329 YRRYPNISSKIT
+4329 YRSMPNISSKIT

-4360 MNIIDGTLRY
+4360 ENIYDGTLKY

-4378 VSFNIYKVNYN
+4378 VNFNVYKVNDYYIGPNNGNREYN
-4389 YISPNYQYG
+4389 KNY
-4398 NYYKNLILPP
+4398 ILPP
-4408 SYAVNINDFVNK
+4408 SYAVNFNDFVNQ
-4420 GYISSFYNYYGEI
+4420 GYIYSFSSKYGEI
-4433 TKQDGYS
+4433 TKKDGLKFTFPES
-4440 YTFPYYWDSY
+4440 YTDYYGNYHD
-4450 NRVYR
+4450 
-4455 NFLSSDDTYIIRVT
+4455 FLSKDDTYIIRVT
-4469 GKIKGEDKSFY
+4469 GNIKGEDKSFY
-4480 EATTNLDRYNS
+4480 EATTNLDRYNYY
-4491 HGTPYM
+4491 GVPYM

-4507 LQNENTASGK
+4507 LLNENTASGK

-4539 PLEGA
+4539 SLEGA
-4544 KFGLIKYDKNTNK
+4544 KFGLVKFDKNTSK
-4557 WSETP
+4557 WSET
-4562 VAGSVKTSG
+4562 VLSGSERTSG

-4582 PGKYALIEIE
+4582 PGKYALIEIQ
-4592 APKGYKKI
+4592 APTGYKKI
-4600 EEHIEEFTVE
+4600 EGHIEEFTVE
-4610 ANGTITRLVEKPK
+4610 DNGTITRLVEKPK
-4623 EVKEETTEDSS
+4623 ADTTDTNENSS
-4634 VLAKAAE
+4634 TLSRVAGVL
-4641 KIKSAAKAIAGETTE
+4641 KSAAQAITGNTSE

-4680 DGENTETFLPGAIFE
+4680 DGENHETFLPGAEFE
-4695 VWYKETEEEK
+4695 VWYKETEEGK
-4705 YAPYKVKTT
+4705 YAPYKIKTT
-4714 EDGKDVEKTKTVT
+4714 EDGKEVEKTKTVT

-4746 KEIKAPEGYAKMP
+4746 KEIKAPEGYTKMP

-4772 KVLEKDLTKASHK
+4772 QVLEKDLTKATHK
-4785 TSAEGLLT
+4785 TSAKSLIT
-4793 SQIISVD
+4793 SEIISVD
-4800 KDKGTFKQRIIIN
+4800 KDNGTFKQRIIIN
-4813 PNHTEMTIPSYE
+4813 PNHTEMKIPSYE
-4825 SYIRVKENDW
+4825 SYIRIKENDW
-4835 KITPKYK
+4835 KITPKFK

-4851 EVNVALLE
+4851 EVNVALL
-4859 KDGDKTLENLT
+4859 KKNGDKTLESLT
-4870 KDDFKKYDAISFQS
+4870 KDDFNQYDAISFQS

-4922 LDDTNTTGIADQLF
+4922 LDDNNKTGTADQLF
-4936 ELVFDSQIDDS
+4936 ELVFDTQIDDS

-4971 PIQIENRKAEYPWTG
+4971 AIELENRKAQYPLTG
-4986 GPGTV
+4986 AMG
-4991 IFTLAGLSLMTAA
+4991 IFGFLIAGAIIMTTS
-5004 AYVYRRKREVSYGE
+5004 YYKYRRKRRESALS